1 MENTVTIEEAE
12 TVFKNVVSTM
22 RELGRGER
30 KSPPGE
36 IIDSDTLEKRIRNR
50 RAALTAALEKFFTA
64 KRIEFQVT
72 EEFLLKF
79 ERRKARLTVEIEN
92 SLAGEPSDPQR
103 VSATA
108 VVIAGADSNPKCNTR
123 GFSE

>member
-72 EEFLLKF
+72 EEFLLNF

-108 VVIAGADSNPKCNTR
+108 VVIAGYKEALQAVI
-123 GFSE
+123 SETL

>member
-108 VVIAGADSNPKCNTR
+108 VVIAGYKEALQAVL
-123 GFSE
+123 SETL

>member
-72 EEFLLKF
+72 EEFLLNF

-92 SLAGEPSDPQR
+92 SLAGEPSEPQR
-103 VSATA
+103 ASATA
-108 VVIAGADSNPKCNTR
+108 VVIAGYKEALQAVI
-123 GFSE
+123 SETL

>member
-108 VVIAGADSNPKCNTR
+108 VVIAGYKEALQAVI
-123 GFSE
+123 SETL

>member
-72 EEFLLKF
+72 EEFLLNF

-108 VVIAGADSNPKCNTR
+108 VVIAGYKEALQAVISGTL
-123 GFSE
+123 

>member
-72 EEFLLKF
+72 EEFLLNF

-92 SLAGEPSDPQR
+92 SLAGEPSEPQR
-103 VSATA
+103 ASATA
-108 VVIAGADSNPKCNTR
+108 VVIAGYKEALQAVISGTL
-123 GFSE
+123 

>member
-22 RELGRGER
+22 RELGRGES

-72 EEFLLKF
+72 EEFLLNF

-92 SLAGEPSDPQR
+92 SLAGEPSEPQR
-103 VSATA
+103 ASATA
-108 VVIAGADSNPKCNTR
+108 VVIAGYKEALQAVI
-123 GFSE
+123 SETL